1 MTTYQSYHDSG
12 LEITPFAS
20 NKLLHIL
27 FTALFVTA
35 VFIVPTTG
43 AIKFLFF

>member
-1 MTTYQSYHDSG
+1 MTTYQSYHDGG

-20 NKLLHIL
+20 NKFFHIL

-35 VFIVPTTG
+35 AFIVPTTG